1 MTRQSKIA
9 NRKSKIPSGS
19 VSQTSALLDALHF
32 NDQGLIPA
40 VIQDAKSRQVLTLCY
55 LNRDALEKSL
65 KEGKVYVFR
74 RSLNRL
80 MLKGETSGHIQ
91 TIRKVFVDCEGKSL
105 VFLVSQRVAA
115 CHAGYFTCYF
125 RQSGRGDR
133 LRIVERQ
140 VFDPSKV
147 YKG

>member
-1 MTRQSKIA
+1 MIRHPQSTIHNPQYA
-9 NRKSKIPSGS
+9 
-19 VSQTSALLDALHF
+19 ALLKVVHF
-32 NDQGLIPA
+32 NEQGLVPT

-65 KEGKVYVFR
+65 REGKVYVFR
-74 RSLNRL
+74 RSQNRL

-105 VFLVSQRVAA
+105 VFLVEQRVAA

-125 RQSGRGDR
+125 RSLTRGRLSTVGR
-133 LRIVERQ
+133 K
-140 VFDPSKV
+140 VFDPAKV
-147 YKG
+147 YSSS